1 MGNPIIRSKFQ
12 NFQNFS
18 LSVTSCDIF
27 RPRNTPK
34 WVKCNN
40 FPGKWNKKL
49 MISIYTN
56 FGMRNSIVR
65 SKIWN
70 SLTLLTFYPF
80 CGIFWL
86 EWTTWRHMGRNVEN
100 SEISTMWRHRWAEIL
115 KILKCRPYNRIPH
128 AKISLNAKFRRFIPF
143 SREITNIS
151 PILGYFSAWMDNVT
165 SQGAQILKILKF
177 RP

>member
-86 EWTTWRHMGRNVEN
+86 EWTTWRHRGPNFEKLEIATLQSN
-100 SEISTMWRHRWAEIL
+100 SPCQNQPECKISTL
-115 KILKCRPYNRIPH
+115 SS
-128 AKISLNAKFRRFIPF
+128 IS
-143 SREITNIS
+143 SRN
-151 PILGYFSAWMDNVT
+151 Y
-165 SQGAQILKILKF
+165 
-177 RP
+177 